1 MHGPDKQR
9 RKEIKEANLVSVFF
23 FFLLISL
30 CFSVF
35 YSISPALA
43 AADKEKLSV
52 IPADK
57 EKLSIIPADKEK
69 LSIIPADKEKLSI
82 IAING
87 EEIYIRS
94 GYSHNFLQNYQLYI
108 KGADT
113 EGKRVWIELSRNGVP
128 LQDDIVTEGSQ
139 FVYSHNSTEILNLTV
154 DTIYEGA
161 DGVLVKFSPVYQYL
175 DPRFPVPQTPTESF
189 DNASNNTS
197 SSADPDLETQVEGFD
212 MPFFLLGLG
221 AVLLV
226 TGFFAGKG
234 KKK

>member
-1 MHGPDKQR
+1 MRVPDEKR
-9 RKEIKEANLVSVFF
+9 RKEIKGINLVSIFS

-35 YSISPALA
+35 YSITPVLA
-43 AADKEKLSV
+43 AADNEIKF
-52 IPADK
+52 
-57 EKLSIIPADKEK
+57 SIIPADKP
-69 LSIIPADKEKLSI
+69 SLSI

-94 GYSHNFLQNYQLYI
+94 GYSHDFLQDYQLYV

-139 FVYSHNSTEILNLTV
+139 FVYSQNSTEILNLTV

-161 DGVLVKFSPVYQYL
+161 DGVLVKFSPVYQYI
-175 DPRFPVPQTPTESF
+175 DPRLPVPQTPTESI
-189 DNASNNTS
+189 DNSSNNNTS
-197 SSADPDLETQVEGFD
+197 SSADPELETQAEGFD
-212 MPFFLLGLG
+212 MPLFLLGMG
-221 AVLLV
+221 AMILV
-226 TGFFAGKG
+226 TGFFAGKV
-234 KKK
+234 KRK

>member
-1 MHGPDKQR
+1 MRVPDEKR
-9 RKEIKEANLVSVFF
+9 RKEIKGINLVSIFS

-35 YSISPALA
+35 YSITPVLA
-43 AADKEKLSV
+43 AADNEIKF
-52 IPADK
+52 
-57 EKLSIIPADKEK
+57 SIIPADKP
-69 LSIIPADKEKLSI
+69 SLSI

-94 GYSHNFLQNYQLYI
+94 GYSHDFLQDYQLYV

-139 FVYSHNSTEILNLTV
+139 FVYSQNSTEILNLTV

-161 DGVLVKFSPVYQYL
+161 DGVLVKFSPVYQYI
-175 DPRFPVPQTPTESF
+175 DPRLPVPQTPTESI
-189 DNASNNTS
+189 DNSSNNNTS
-197 SSADPDLETQVEGFD
+197 SSTDPELETQAEGFD
-212 MPFFLLGLG
+212 MPLFLLGMG
-221 AVLLV
+221 AMILV
-226 TGFFAGKG
+226 TGFFAGKV
-234 KKK
+234 KRK

>member
-9 RKEIKEANLVSVFF
+9 GKEFKEANLVSVFF
-23 FFLLISL
+23 FFFLISL
-30 CFSVF
+30 CLSVF
-35 YSISPALA
+35 YSISPTLA
-43 AADKEKLSV
+43 A
-52 IPADK
+52 ADK

-69 LSIIPADKEKLSI
+69 FSIIPADKDSLSI

-128 LQDDIVTEGSQ
+128 LQDNIVTEGSQ

-189 DNASNNTS
+189 DSASNNNS
-197 SSADPDLETQVEGFD
+197 SSADPGLETQAEGFD
-212 MPFFLLGLG
+212 IPLFLLGLG

-226 TGFFAGKG
+226 TGLFAGKG

>member
-1 MHGPDKQR
+1 MRVPDKQR
-9 RKEIKEANLVSVFF
+9 RKEIKETNLVSAFS

-35 YSISPALA
+35 YSISPVLA
-43 AADKEKLSV
+43 ADNKG
-52 IPADK
+52 
-57 EKLSIIPADKEK
+57 KLSIIPDDRD
-69 LSIIPADKEKLSI
+69 SLSI

-87 EEIYIRS
+87 EAIYIRS
-94 GYSHNFLQNYQLYI
+94 GYSYNFLQDYQLYI
-108 KGADT
+108 KGTDT

-175 DPRFPVPQTPTESF
+175 DPRLPVPQTPAEALS
-189 DNASNNTS
+189 NASKNTS
-197 SSADPDLETQVEGFD
+197 SSAAELETQAVGFD
-212 MPFFLLGLG
+212 MPLFLLGLG
-221 AVLLV
+221 TVLLV
-226 TGFFAGKG
+226 TCFFAGKG

>member
-1 MHGPDKQR
+1 MRVPNKQR
-9 RKEIKEANLVSVFF
+9 RKEIKKTNLVSVFF
-23 FFLLISL
+23 FFFLISL

-43 AADKEKLSV
+43 AT
-52 IPADK
+52 DK
-57 EKLSIIPADKEK
+57 EKLSIIPADEEK
-69 LSIIPADKEKLSI
+69 LSIIPAEKDSLSI

-94 GYSHNFLQNYQLYI
+94 GYSHNFLQDYQLYI
-108 KGADT
+108 KGTDT
-113 EGKRVWIELSRNGVP
+113 EGKRVWIELSRNGVS
-128 LQDDIVTEGSQ
+128 LQDSIVTEGSQ
-139 FVYSHNSTEILNLTV
+139 FVYSYNSTEILNLTV

-175 DPRFPVPQTPTESF
+175 DPRLPVPQTPTESF

-197 SSADPDLETQVEGFD
+197 SSAAPELETQAEGFD
-212 MPFFLLGLG
+212 MPLFLLGLG

>member
-1 MHGPDKQR
+1 MRVPDEKR
-9 RKEIKEANLVSVFF
+9 RKEIKGINLVSMFS

-43 AADKEKLSV
+43 AADKEK
-52 IPADK
+52 
-57 EKLSIIPADKEK
+57 KLSIIPADK
-69 LSIIPADKEKLSI
+69 SSLSI

-94 GYSHNFLQNYQLYI
+94 GYSHDFLQDYQLYV

-113 EGKRVWIELSRNGVP
+113 EGKRIWIELSRNGVP

-139 FVYSHNSTEILNLTV
+139 FVYSQNSTEILNLTV

-161 DGVLVKFSPVYQYL
+161 DGVLVKFSPVYQYI
-175 DPRFPVPQTPTESF
+175 DPKLPIPQTPTESI
-189 DNASNNTS
+189 DNSSNNNTS
-197 SSADPDLETQVEGFD
+197 SSADPELETQAKGFD
-212 MPFFLLGLG
+212 MPLFLLGMG
-221 AVLLV
+221 AMLLV
-226 TGFFAGKG
+226 TGFFAGKVRR
-234 KKK
+234 K

>member
-1 MHGPDKQR
+1 MRVPDEKR
-9 RKEIKEANLVSVFF
+9 RKEIKGINLVSIFS

-35 YSISPALA
+35 YSITPVLA
-43 AADKEKLSV
+43 AADNEK
-52 IPADK
+52 K
-57 EKLSIIPADKEK
+57 FSIIPADK
-69 LSIIPADKEKLSI
+69 SSLSI

-94 GYSHNFLQNYQLYI
+94 GYSHDFLQDYQLYV

-139 FVYSHNSTEILNLTV
+139 FVYSQNSTEILNLTV

-161 DGVLVKFSPVYQYL
+161 DGVLVKFSPVYQYI
-175 DPRFPVPQTPTESF
+175 DPRLPVPQTPTESI
-189 DNASNNTS
+189 DNSSNNNTS
-197 SSADPDLETQVEGFD
+197 SSADPELETQAEGFD
-212 MPFFLLGLG
+212 MPLFLLGMG
-221 AVLLV
+221 AMILV
-226 TGFFAGKG
+226 TGFFAGKV
-234 KKK
+234 KRK

>member
-1 MHGPDKQR
+1 MLVPDKQR
-9 RKEIKEANLVSVFF
+9 RKEIKEVNLVSVFF
-23 FFLLISL
+23 FFLLIFL

-43 AADKEKLSV
+43 AADKEKLS
-52 IPADK
+52 IISADK
-57 EKLSIIPADKEK
+57 DSLSV
-69 LSIIPADKEKLSI
+69 

-108 KGADT
+108 KGTDT
-113 EGKRVWIELSRNGVP
+113 EGKRIWIELSRNGVS
-128 LQDDIVTEGSQ
+128 LQDCIVTEGSQ
-139 FVYSHNSTEILNLTV
+139 FVYSNNSTEILNLTV

-175 DPRFPVPQTPTESF
+175 DPRLPVPQMTNESF

-197 SSADPDLETQVEGFD
+197 SSADPKLETQAEGFD
-212 MPFFLLGLG
+212 MPLFLLGLG

-226 TGFFAGKG
+226 TGLFAGKG

>member
-1 MHGPDKQR
+1 MRVPDEKR
-9 RKEIKEANLVSVFF
+9 RKEIKGINLVSIFS

-35 YSISPALA
+35 YSITPVLA
-43 AADKEKLSV
+43 ADNEIKF
-52 IPADK
+52 
-57 EKLSIIPADKEK
+57 SIIPADK
-69 LSIIPADKEKLSI
+69 SSLSI

-87 EEIYIRS
+87 EEIYVRS
-94 GYSHNFLQNYQLYI
+94 GYSHDFLQDYQLYV

-161 DGVLVKFSPVYQYL
+161 DGVLVKFSPVYQYI
-175 DPRFPVPQTPTESF
+175 DPRLPVPQTPTESI
-189 DNASNNTS
+189 DNSSNNNTS
-197 SSADPDLETQVEGFD
+197 SSADPELETQAEGFD
-212 MPFFLLGLG
+212 MPLFLLGMG
-221 AVLLV
+221 AMILV
-226 TGFFAGKG
+226 TGFFAGKV
-234 KKK
+234 KRK

>member
-1 MHGPDKQR
+1 MRVPDEKR
-9 RKEIKEANLVSVFF
+9 RKEIKGINLVSIFS

-35 YSISPALA
+35 YSITPVLA
-43 AADKEKLSV
+43 AADNEIKF
-52 IPADK
+52 
-57 EKLSIIPADKEK
+57 SIIPADK
-69 LSIIPADKEKLSI
+69 SSLSI

-94 GYSHNFLQNYQLYI
+94 GYSHDFLQDYQLYV

-161 DGVLVKFSPVYQYL
+161 DGVLVKFSPVYQYI
-175 DPRFPVPQTPTESF
+175 DPRLPVPQTPTESI
-189 DNASNNTS
+189 DNSSNNNTS
-197 SSADPDLETQVEGFD
+197 FSADPELETQAEGFD
-212 MPFFLLGLG
+212 MPLFLLGMG
-221 AVLLV
+221 AMILV
-226 TGFFAGKG
+226 TGFFAGKV
-234 KKK
+234 KRK

>member
-1 MHGPDKQR
+1 MRVPDEKR
-9 RKEIKEANLVSVFF
+9 RKEIKGRNLVSIFS

-35 YSISPALA
+35 YSITPALA
-43 AADKEKLSV
+43 AADNEKKLSV

-57 EKLSIIPADKEK
+57 S
-69 LSIIPADKEKLSI
+69 SLSI

-94 GYSHNFLQNYQLYI
+94 GYSHDFLQNYQLYV

-139 FVYSHNSTEILNLTV
+139 FVYSQNSTEILNLTV

-161 DGVLVKFSPVYQYL
+161 DGVLVKFSPVYQYI
-175 DPRFPVPQTPTESF
+175 DPRLPVPLTPIEPV
-189 DNASNNTS
+189 DNSSNNNTS
-197 SSADPDLETQVEGFD
+197 SSADPELETQAEGFD
-212 MPFFLLGLG
+212 MPLFLLGMG
-221 AVLLV
+221 AMLLV
-226 TGFFAGKG
+226 TGFFAGKV
-234 KKK
+234 KRK

>member
-1 MHGPDKQR
+1 MHVPNKQR
-9 RKEIKEANLVSVFF
+9 RKEIKKTNLVSVFF
-23 FFLLISL
+23 FFFLISL

-43 AADKEKLSV
+43 AT
-52 IPADK
+52 DK
-57 EKLSIIPADKEK
+57 EKLSIIPADEEK
-69 LSIIPADKEKLSI
+69 LSIIPADKDSLSI

-94 GYSHNFLQNYQLYI
+94 GYSHNFLQDYQLYI
-108 KGADT
+108 KGTDT
-113 EGKRVWIELSRNGVP
+113 EGKRVWIELSRNGVS
-128 LQDDIVTEGSQ
+128 LQDSIVTEGSQ
-139 FVYSHNSTEILNLTV
+139 FVYSYNSTEILNLTV

-175 DPRFPVPQTPTESF
+175 DPRLPLPQTPTESF
-189 DNASNNTS
+189 DNASNNKS
-197 SSADPDLETQVEGFD
+197 SSTAPELETHAEGFD
-212 MPFFLLGLG
+212 MPLFLLGLG

>member
-1 MHGPDKQR
+1 MRVPDEKR
-9 RKEIKEANLVSVFF
+9 RKEIKGINLVSIFS

-35 YSISPALA
+35 YSITPVLA
-43 AADKEKLSV
+43 AADNEIKF
-52 IPADK
+52 
-57 EKLSIIPADKEK
+57 SIIPADKP
-69 LSIIPADKEKLSI
+69 SLSI

-94 GYSHNFLQNYQLYI
+94 GYSHDFLQDYQLYV

-161 DGVLVKFSPVYQYL
+161 DGVLVKFSPVYQYI
-175 DPRFPVPQTPTESF
+175 DPRLPVPQTPTESI
-189 DNASNNTS
+189 DNSLNNNTS
-197 SSADPDLETQVEGFD
+197 SSADPELESQAEGFD
-212 MPFFLLGLG
+212 MPLFLLGMG
-221 AVLLV
+221 AMILV
-226 TGFFAGKG
+226 TGFFAGKV
-234 KKK
+234 KRK

>member
-1 MHGPDKQR
+1 MRVPDKQR
-9 RKEIKEANLVSVFF
+9 RTEIKETSLVSVFS

-43 AADKEKLSV
+43 ADDKEG
-52 IPADK
+52 
-57 EKLSIIPADKEK
+57 LSIIPNDKER
-69 LSIIPADKEKLSI
+69 LSIIT
-82 IAING
+82 ING

-94 GYSHNFLQNYQLYI
+94 GYSHNFSQGYQLYI
-108 KGADT
+108 KGTDT
-113 EGKRVWIELSRNGVP
+113 EGKRVWIELSRNGVL

-139 FVYSHNSTEILNLTV
+139 FVYSQNSTEILNLTV

-175 DPRFPVPQTPTESF
+175 DPRLPVPQTPTEALS
-189 DNASNNTS
+189 NVLNNTS
-197 SSADPDLETQVEGFD
+197 SSADPELETQAVGFD
-212 MPFFLLGLG
+212 MPLFLLGLG
-221 AVLLV
+221 TVFLV
-226 TGFFAGKG
+226 TGFFAGKR

>member
-1 MHGPDKQR
+1 MHGPGKQR
-9 RKEIKEANLVSVFF
+9 RKEVKEANLVSVFF

-30 CFSVF
+30 CLSVF

-43 AADKEKLSV
+43 AAG
-52 IPADK
+52 K
-57 EKLSIIPADKEK
+57 EKLSIIPADKD
-69 LSIIPADKEKLSI
+69 SLSI

-94 GYSHNFLQNYQLYI
+94 GYSHDFIQNYQLYI

-139 FVYSHNSTEILNLTV
+139 FVYSNNSTEILNLTV

-189 DNASNNTS
+189 DNASNNNS
-197 SSADPDLETQVEGFD
+197 S
-212 MPFFLLGLG
+212 
-221 AVLLV
+221 
-226 TGFFAGKG
+226 
-234 KKK
+234 

>member
-1 MHGPDKQR
+1 MRVPDEKR
-9 RKEIKEANLVSVFF
+9 RKEIKGINLVSIFS

-35 YSISPALA
+35 YSITPALA
-43 AADKEKLSV
+43 AADKEK
-52 IPADK
+52 
-57 EKLSIIPADKEK
+57 KLSIIPADK
-69 LSIIPADKEKLSI
+69 SSLSI

-94 GYSHNFLQNYQLYI
+94 GYSHDFLQDYQLYV

-139 FVYSHNSTEILNLTV
+139 FVYSQNSTEILNLTV

-161 DGVLVKFSPVYQYL
+161 DGVLVKFSPVYQYI
-175 DPRFPVPQTPTESF
+175 DPRLPVPQTPTESI
-189 DNASNNTS
+189 DNSSNNNTS
-197 SSADPDLETQVEGFD
+197 SSADPELETQAEGFD
-212 MPFFLLGLG
+212 MPLFLLGMG
-221 AVLLV
+221 AMLLV
-226 TGFFAGKG
+226 TGFFAGKV
-234 KKK
+234 KRK

>member
-1 MHGPDKQR
+1 MLVPDKQR
-9 RKEIKEANLVSVFF
+9 RKEIKEVNLVSVFF
-23 FFLLISL
+23 FFLLIFL

-43 AADKEKLSV
+43 AADKEKLS
-52 IPADK
+52 IISADK
-57 EKLSIIPADKEK
+57 EKLSIISADKDS
-69 LSIIPADKEKLSI
+69 LSV

-108 KGADT
+108 KGTDT
-113 EGKRVWIELSRNGVP
+113 EGKRIWIELSRNGVS
-128 LQDDIVTEGSQ
+128 LQDCIVTEGSQ
-139 FVYSHNSTEILNLTV
+139 FVYSNNSTEILNLTV

-175 DPRFPVPQTPTESF
+175 DPRLPVPQMTNESF

-197 SSADPDLETQVEGFD
+197 SSADPKLETQAEGFD
-212 MPFFLLGLG
+212 MPLFLLGLG

-226 TGFFAGKG
+226 TGLFAGKG

>member
-1 MHGPDKQR
+1 MRVPDEKR
-9 RKEIKEANLVSVFF
+9 RKEIKRINLVSIFS

-35 YSISPALA
+35 YSITPVLA
-43 AADKEKLSV
+43 AADNEK
-52 IPADK
+52 K
-57 EKLSIIPADKEK
+57 FSIIPADK
-69 LSIIPADKEKLSI
+69 SSLSI

-94 GYSHNFLQNYQLYI
+94 GYSHNFLQDYQLYV

-139 FVYSHNSTEILNLTV
+139 FVYSQNSTKILNLTV

-161 DGVLVKFSPVYQYL
+161 DGVLVKFSPVYQYI
-175 DPRFPVPQTPTESF
+175 DPRLPVPQTPTESI
-189 DNASNNTS
+189 DNSSNNNTS
-197 SSADPDLETQVEGFD
+197 SSADPELETQAEGFD
-212 MPFFLLGLG
+212 MPLFLLGMG
-221 AVLLV
+221 AMILV
-226 TGFFAGKG
+226 TGFFAGKV
-234 KKK
+234 KRK

>member
-1 MHGPDKQR
+1 MLVPDKQK
-9 RKEIKEANLVSVFF
+9 RKKIKETGLVSVFF

-30 CFSVF
+30 CFSAF
-35 YSISPALA
+35 YSVSPALA
-43 AADKEKLSV
+43 ADDKERLSV
-52 IPADK
+52 IPAAKD
-57 EKLSIIPADKEK
+57 S
-69 LSIIPADKEKLSI
+69 LSI

-94 GYSHNFLQNYQLYI
+94 GYSHNFLQDYQLYI
-108 KGADT
+108 KGTDT
-113 EGKRVWIELSRNGVP
+113 EGKRVWIELRRNGVS
-128 LQDDIVTEGSQ
+128 LQDGIVTEGSQ

-175 DPRFPVPQTPTESF
+175 DPKLPIPQTPTESF

-197 SSADPDLETQVEGFD
+197 SPTDPELETQAEGFD
-212 MPFFLLGLG
+212 MPLFLLGLG

>member
-1 MHGPDKQR
+1 MRVPDEKR
-9 RKEIKEANLVSVFF
+9 RKEIKGINLVSIFS

-35 YSISPALA
+35 YSITPVLA
-43 AADKEKLSV
+43 AADNEIKF
-52 IPADK
+52 
-57 EKLSIIPADKEK
+57 SIIPADKP
-69 LSIIPADKEKLSI
+69 SLSI

-94 GYSHNFLQNYQLYI
+94 GYSHDFLQDYQLYV

-161 DGVLVKFSPVYQYL
+161 DGVLVKFSPVYQYI
-175 DPRFPVPQTPTESF
+175 DPRLPVPQTPTESI
-189 DNASNNTS
+189 DNSSNNNTS
-197 SSADPDLETQVEGFD
+197 SSADPELETQAEGFD
-212 MPFFLLGLG
+212 MPLFLLGMG
-221 AVLLV
+221 AMILV
-226 TGFFAGKG
+226 TGFFAGKV
-234 KKK
+234 KRK

>member
-1 MHGPDKQR
+1 MRVPDEKR
-9 RKEIKEANLVSVFF
+9 RKEIKGINLVSIFS

-35 YSISPALA
+35 YSITPALA
-43 AADKEKLSV
+43 VADKEK
-52 IPADK
+52 
-57 EKLSIIPADKEK
+57 KLSIIPADK
-69 LSIIPADKEKLSI
+69 SSLSI

-94 GYSHNFLQNYQLYI
+94 GYSHDFLQDYQLYV

-139 FVYSHNSTEILNLTV
+139 FVYSQNSTEILNLTV

-161 DGVLVKFSPVYQYL
+161 DGVLVKFSPVYQYI
-175 DPRFPVPQTPTESF
+175 DPRLPVPQTPTESI
-189 DNASNNTS
+189 DNSSNNNTS
-197 SSADPDLETQVEGFD
+197 SSVDPELETQAEGFD
-212 MPFFLLGLG
+212 MPLFLLGMG
-221 AVLLV
+221 AMLLV
-226 TGFFAGKG
+226 TGFFAGKV
-234 KKK
+234 KRK

>member
-1 MHGPDKQR
+1 MRVPDEKR
-9 RKEIKEANLVSVFF
+9 RKEIKGINLVSIFS

-35 YSISPALA
+35 YSITPVLA
-43 AADKEKLSV
+43 AADNEIKF
-52 IPADK
+52 
-57 EKLSIIPADKEK
+57 SIIPADK
-69 LSIIPADKEKLSI
+69 SSLSI

-94 GYSHNFLQNYQLYI
+94 GYSHDFLQDYQLYV

-161 DGVLVKFSPVYQYL
+161 DGVLVKFSPVYQYI
-175 DPRFPVPQTPTESF
+175 DPRLPVPQTPTESI
-189 DNASNNTS
+189 DNSSNNNTS
-197 SSADPDLETQVEGFD
+197 SSADPELETQAEGFD
-212 MPFFLLGLG
+212 MPLFLLGMG
-221 AVLLV
+221 AMILV
-226 TGFFAGKG
+226 TGFFAGKV
-234 KKK
+234 KRK